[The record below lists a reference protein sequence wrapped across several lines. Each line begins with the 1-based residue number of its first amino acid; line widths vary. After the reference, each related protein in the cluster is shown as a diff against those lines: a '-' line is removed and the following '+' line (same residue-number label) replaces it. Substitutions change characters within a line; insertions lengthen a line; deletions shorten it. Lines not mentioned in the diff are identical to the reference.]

1 MFLIGREKSD
11 VMKNELD
18 KENQEKYDKL
28 IRIIVLINV
37 CNWRRK
43 KCDVMTMSQTRKI
56 ISFYYCTYDEQEAS
70 C

>member
-28 IRIIVLINV
+28 IRIIVLSMFVIG
-37 CNWRRK
+37 RGK
-43 KCDVMTMSQTRKI
+43 YCDVMKNEPDKENHI
-56 ISFYYCTYDEQEAS
+56 ILLLYL
-70 C
+70 